1 MYKKKDSIILIGFM
15 GCGKSTVGIKLSWKE
30 KIPLIDTDKLIEHN
44 TGMSV
49 SDIFE
54 KMGETAFRDLET
66 NVLKELCKQIGTRII
81 STGGGTPVRPQNR
94 ELLRECGIVVYL
106 RITPA
111 SVYERLQGDTTR
123 PLLQCEKPLER
134 IQSLMESRQEA
145 YEECAHIIVDVDNLS
160 SDEVLEKIQEGI
172 ANYEKAF
179 GN

>member
-66 NVLKELCKQIGTRII
+66 NVLKELCKRQS
-81 STGGGTPVRPQNR
+81 ST
-94 ELLRECGIVVYL
+94 EI
-106 RITPA
+106 
-111 SVYERLQGDTTR
+111 
-123 PLLQCEKPLER
+123 
-134 IQSLMESRQEA
+134 
-145 YEECAHIIVDVDNLS
+145 
-160 SDEVLEKIQEGI
+160 
-172 ANYEKAF
+172 
-179 GN
+179 